1 MSRFYQEL
9 HDRELLVQAAITV
22 SELQRRGLVDVLIPD
37 ADKNAFEKQQSAAF
51 PRRLANVSNENGRLM
66 LIVEESFFY

>member
-1 MSRFYQEL
+1 MSRFYHEL

-37 ADKNAFEKQQSAAF
+37 VDKNAFEKQQATAF
-51 PRRLANVSNENGRLM
+51 PRRLANVCNENRRLVLM
-66 LIVEESFFY
+66 IEESFFR